1 MATEQNSKTE
11 QEGRDAEREGGSKVP
26 IMVGSSEEEERRVGV
41 VREERKEWDQ
51 IFIQCLYTKDNLPES
66 LRKNSLARWSVLS
79 DVTTIITAVSSAG
92 FAKASCADKSYS

>member
-51 IFIQCLYTKDNLPES
+51 IFIQCLYKKDNLQIKPTQ
-66 LRKNSLARWSVLS
+66 KLASEMVG
-79 DVTTIITAVSSAG
+79 VE
-92 FAKASCADKSYS
+92 